1 MKNKFFFIKE
11 NKVFKEDLI
20 SKVLKR
26 FDEIY
31 LEDNY
36 KSLSPNVKEL
46 SVSDL
51 FNEPLLLSMLNIIK
65 DRFKLI
71 TEKSDLN
78 FLKVWL
84 VFSKSNITKENIL
97 PYKTH
102 FDKQRR
108 LKAMVYLHDI
118 DLEHGPIHLGKVKNN
133 IDIDQKRKELP
144 DDFQKKGLNSINK
157 SLLNGDV
164 TPMTGKAGDV
174 IFFDTNTPHKAGI
187 IEDGFNRRILRF
199 DFDGEP
205 LIQRTNILSKFNNE
219 IQNLFE
225 RTKKNFS

>member
-1 MKNKFFFIKE
+1 MKNKFYFTKE

-26 FDEIY
+26 FDKIY
-31 LEDNY
+31 LKDNY

-51 FNEPLLLSMLNIIK
+51 MNEPLLLPMLNVIK

-71 TEKSDLN
+71 TGKSDLN
-78 FLKVWL
+78 FLKIWL
-84 VFSKSNITKENIL
+84 VISRSNLTKKDIL

-118 DLEHGPIHLGKVKNN
+118 NLEHGPIHLGKVKNN
-133 IDIDQKRKELP
+133 INIDLKRKELP
-144 DDFQKKGLNSINK
+144 DDYQKKGLNSIDS
-157 SLLNGDV
+157 SLLNGDLI
-164 TPMTGKAGDV
+164 PMTGKAGDV

-187 IEDGFNRRILRF
+187 IKEGFCRKILRF

-205 LIQRTNILSKFNNE
+205 LIQRTNILKKFKNE
-219 IQNLFE
+219 I
-225 RTKKNFS
+225 KNFFKN

>member
-1 MKNKFFFIKE
+1 MKNKFYFTKE
-11 NKVFKEDLI
+11 NKVFKEDFI

-46 SVSDL
+46 SVNDL
-51 FNEPLLLSMLNIIK
+51 LSEPLLLSMLNIIK

-78 FLKVWL
+78 FLKIWL
-84 VFSKSNITKENIL
+84 VFSTPNLTKKDIL

-118 DLEHGPIHLGKVKNN
+118 DLEHGPIQLGKIKNS
-133 IDIDQKRKELP
+133 IDLDQKRKELP
-144 DDFQKKGLNSINK
+144 DDYQKKGLNSIDD
-157 SLLNGDV
+157 LLLDSDL

-187 IEDGFNRRILRF
+187 IKDGFNRKILRF
-199 DFDGEP
+199 DFGGET
-205 LIQRTNILSKFNNE
+205 LIQKTNILSKLKNE
-219 IQNLFE
+219 IRNFFE
-225 RTKKNFS
+225 KI